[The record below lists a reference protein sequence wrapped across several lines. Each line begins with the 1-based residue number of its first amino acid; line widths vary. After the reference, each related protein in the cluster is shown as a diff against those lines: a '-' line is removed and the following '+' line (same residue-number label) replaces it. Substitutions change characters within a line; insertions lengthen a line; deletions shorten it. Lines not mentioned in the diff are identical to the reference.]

1 MRSASTTPR
10 VSDPGWPADTEW
22 WRQAVVYQVYPR
34 SFADADGKWYLH
46 LFPPGQP
53 GDASPRLDR
62 GPGLRRARAAI
73 LLMLDLPEGG
83 QLPADATAWLI
94 TG

>member
-1 MRSASTTPR
+1 VIDRSINSIT
-10 VSDPGWPADTEW
+10 
-22 WRQAVVYQVYPR
+22 
-34 SFADADGKWYLH
+34 H
-46 LFPPGQP
+46 
-53 GDASPRLDR
+53 ASPRLDR